1 MVSVLRPINNIAVSV
16 FAVVVGFKMWFDM
29 EGISAVIA
37 LMVIF
42 IGVSALESNIVTI
55 VKQKRKRDNLIEK
68 AER

>member
-16 FAVVVGFKMWFDM
+16 FAVIVGFKMWFDM